1 MKRTFTTALLSAVAL
16 IAACVTINIYF
27 PAAAAEKAADRII
40 QDVWGDT
47 PIAPGSP
54 SSQLIPDDRP
64 NAVHSQASPDA
75 RLFRAQILSLFLSPA
90 WAAEPNLTVSTPA
103 IDKLT
108 ASMKARH
115 SKLEPYYQSGAIG
128 LTNNALVTA
137 RNQQAIP
144 LSQRNAVKQLVADE
158 NSDREALYRELA
170 RANGH
175 PEWEGNIRDTFAS
188 RWVANAPTGWWYQQS
203 DDTWTQK
210 K

>member
-1 MKRTFTTALLSAVAL
+1 MKRTLTTTLFAASAL

-47 PIAPGSP
+47 STAPGSP
-54 SSQLIPDDRP
+54 SSQQIPNDRP
-64 NAVHSQASPDA
+64 NAVHSQAHPDVG
-75 RLFRAQILSLFLSPA
+75 LLQAQSLSFFLSSA
-90 WAAEPNLTVSTPA
+90 WAADPDLTVSSPA

-115 SKLEPYYQSGAIG
+115 NMLEPYYQSGAIG
-128 LTNNALVTA
+128 LTNSALVTV
-137 RNQQAIP
+137 RIQQAIP
-144 LSQRNAVKQLVADE
+144 LSQRNTVKQLVADE

-175 PEWEGNIRDTFAS
+175 PEWEGNIRDIFAT
-188 RWVANAPTGWWYQQS
+188 RWVANAPTGWWYQKS
-203 DDTWTQK
+203 DDVWTQK